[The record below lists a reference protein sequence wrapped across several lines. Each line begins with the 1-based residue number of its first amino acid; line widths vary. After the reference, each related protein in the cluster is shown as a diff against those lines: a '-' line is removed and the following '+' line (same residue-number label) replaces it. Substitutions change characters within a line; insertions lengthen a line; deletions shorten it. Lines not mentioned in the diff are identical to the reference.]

1 MTARVFFT
9 CLLHASSRC
18 TITYKVDLQRVLAG
32 SHLDGERLGLEVS
45 LPLVEPLVCVEDG
58 NTPGSKVRRLIYT
71 EKVRRLIYKGQV
83 RRPIYKGQV
92 RRLIYKVQA
101 RRLIYKGQVRRLNY
115 KGQVRRLIYKGQ
127 VRKLI
132 YKGKPL
138 ISLTEDQLPTGLYF
152 AHVTEV
158 APIHHIDTT
167 FIGVHILNWVYG
179 HPDRIQ

>member
-1 MTARVFFT
+1 
-9 CLLHASSRC
+9 
-18 TITYKVDLQRVLAG
+18 
-32 SHLDGERLGLEVS
+32 VS

-58 NTPGSKVRRLIYT
+58 NPPGSKVRRLIYT

-83 RRPIYKGQV
+83 RRP
-92 RRLIYKVQA
+92 
-101 RRLIYKGQVRRLNY
+101 
-115 KGQVRRLIYKGQ
+115 
-127 VRKLI
+127 I